1 MQFLKLK
8 DTKNKSGSTLSS
20 LKWLEQSKNR
30 SEMCHY
36 WYLIVTLQTDILWY
50 ERPLRES
57 NYNILIHTI
66 KSLMNLAFSFDN

>member
-8 DTKNKSGSTLSS
+8 DAKNKSGSTLSS

-50 ERPLRES
+50 ERPLRE
-57 NYNILIHTI
+57 
-66 KSLMNLAFSFDN
+66 